1 VSKKRRKRE
10 EIDCMRFNIIKK
22 RNLEKQQKKP
32 DSSLIFLLLHK
43 HIIEKKTYNHE
54 CMREFNKETKR
65 KNKLVKD
72 SR

>member
-43 HIIEKKTYNHE
+43 HIIEKKPTIMSV
-54 CMREFNKETKR
+54 CVSLIKKPKEKT
-65 KNKLVKD
+65 N
-72 SR
+72 